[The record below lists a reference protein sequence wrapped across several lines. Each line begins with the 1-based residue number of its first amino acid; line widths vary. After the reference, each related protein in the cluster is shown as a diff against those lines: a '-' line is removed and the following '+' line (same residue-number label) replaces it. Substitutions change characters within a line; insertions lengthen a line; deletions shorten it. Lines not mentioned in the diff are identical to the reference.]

1 LTERQVKLPP
11 ELRLKPVEYMNA
23 KWGCDLP
30 RDDPM
35 NSSFTPA
42 LMIVVDRTIEQWLQ
56 NNKAPNE
63 LREKMWG
70 LRPNCQNRRVFSALQ
85 PGAGTTAKPVVVI
98 VPHYRARPLD
108 GVWATAPYLH
118 NGSVPTLHHMLLP
131 QRGRPPVFC
140 VGSRQFDPEMVG
152 LVIDNKPC
160 AAGLTRFDT
169 TELGNSN
176 LGHSFEGSETDK
188 RYLRA
193 GVVGPELTGPERDA
207 LVEYLKTL

>member
-1 LTERQVKLPP
+1 
-11 ELRLKPVEYMNA
+11 
-23 KWGCDLP
+23 
-30 RDDPM
+30 
-35 NSSFTPA
+35 
-42 LMIVVDRTIEQWLQ
+42 
-56 NNKAPNE
+56 
-63 LREKMWG
+63 
-70 LRPNCQNRRVFSALQ
+70 
-85 PGAGTTAKPVVVI
+85 
-98 VPHYRARPLD
+98 
-108 GVWATAPYLH
+108 
-118 NGSVPTLHHMLLP
+118 
-131 QRGRPPVFC
+131 
-140 VGSRQFDPEMVG
+140 MVG